1 MQFYLVSINSPYL
14 NQIQS
19 AYREKYEFIFAAD
32 FSIFISLFLLTNFRL
47 ILRTALTLNRTTTSD
62 DAENASN

>member
-14 NQIQS
+14 KQIQS
-19 AYREKYEFIFAAD
+19 AYREKYEFILAAD